1 MTLACCLALAGLVS
15 VQDPND
21 AIDAMVVPNCAVTAV
36 FTIVR
41 LEGIQTPLSDV
52 ASRFPERESETYSI
66 AVVRKVLHSFG
77 IKTAAIHVSPKDL
90 KHVNSPAILYFAP
103 GRWPR
108 TENTGHFVA
117 LIRQDA
123 ETATVAD
130 WNRFSPESQLPRVAL
145 EQAWS
150 GTVIILDRH
159 QPSSLPQL
167 FAVAAIA
174 VFAWGCWLGADGK
187 CVRPVILILVVLWCF
202 AGFGCTHSVSVPTP
216 NQNPPITCE
225 TPLVNLGHV
234 DGSQLLETSF
244 ELVVSAKHPVTIKS
258 ITKACGCTTVAEDL
272 IGRALAPESKHTL
285 RVTVR
290 PDGDEGQGPIVRV
303 ITLMTD
309 SSTSTPVTVAVQ
321 YQRRSRPRIS
331 VSEVLV
337 ETTPQRLA
345 SVTIHVTHRR
355 NVSDSPIRVVSD
367 SINSKDFSL
376 IDLKFKTEVVDRG
389 PTPSAGKL
397 AIDRTEIRLM
407 QRELRN
413 FGDHR
418 GVMQIGFADKS
429 VQTISTRI
437 SVPHPFR
444 PLVPHM
450 FLGQQKPGQTIL
462 NKVRIRRSS
471 NFNAQ
476 VREIESTIATI
487 HGKLNSDDEIEIS
500 GSAPE
505 TGGRWK
511 GELRVHF
518 DDPSVQAVEIP
529 FSGIVSDE
537 P

>member
-1 MTLACCLALAGLVS
+1 M
-15 VQDPND
+15 
-21 AIDAMVVPNCAVTAV
+21 
-36 FTIVR
+36 
-41 LEGIQTPLSDV
+41 
-52 ASRFPERESETYSI
+52 
-66 AVVRKVLHSFG
+66 
-77 IKTAAIHVSPKDL
+77 
-90 KHVNSPAILYFAP
+90 
-103 GRWPR
+103 
-108 TENTGHFVA
+108 
-117 LIRQDA
+117 
-123 ETATVAD
+123 
-130 WNRFSPESQLPRVAL
+130 
-145 EQAWS
+145 
-150 GTVIILDRH
+150 
-159 QPSSLPQL
+159 
-167 FAVAAIA
+167 
-174 VFAWGCWLGADGK
+174 
-187 CVRPVILILVVLWCF
+187 
-202 AGFGCTHSVSVPTP
+202 SVPTP
-216 NQNPPITCE
+216 NQYPPITCE

-290 PDGDEGQGPIVRV
+290 PDGDEGEGPIVRV

-309 SSTSTPVTVAVQ
+309 ASTSTPVTVAVQ

-376 IDLKFKTEVVDRG
+376 IDLKFKSEVVDRG
-389 PTPSAGKL
+389 PAPSAGKL

-407 QRELRN
+407 QRELHD

-471 NFNAQ
+471 DFNAQ
-476 VREIESTIATI
+476 VREIKSTIATI
-487 HGKLNSDDEIEIS
+487 HGKINSDDEIEIS

-529 FSGIVSDE
+529 ISGIVSDE